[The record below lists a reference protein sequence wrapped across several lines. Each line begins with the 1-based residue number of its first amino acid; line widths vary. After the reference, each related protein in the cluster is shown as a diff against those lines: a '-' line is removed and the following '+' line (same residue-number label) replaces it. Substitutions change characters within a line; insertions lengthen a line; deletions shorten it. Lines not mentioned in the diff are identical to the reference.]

1 MDLQHLFDILVGIIV
16 TIVGFFA
23 KHVHEKAEKVQ
34 SDLASFKTHVAENY
48 AHNGRIDEI
57 KDIVANTNARVDDI
71 YKLLTKG
78 KNREE

>member
-23 KHVHEKAEKVQ
+23 KQVHADNKETQKELSA
-34 SDLASFKTHVAENY
+34 FKTHVAENY

-57 KDIVANTNARVDDI
+57 KDAVANANKRLDSI
-71 YKLLTKG
+71 YEILTKN
-78 KNREE
+78 K

>member
-23 KHVHEKAEKVQ
+23 KQVHADAKENAKDFA
-34 SDLASFKTHVAENY
+34 AFKTHVAENY

-57 KDIVANTNARVDDI
+57 KDAVANANKRLDSI
-71 YKLLTKG
+71 YEILTKA
-78 KNREE
+78 K